1 MVVPSLSQ
9 ASHAFYRYWA
19 AAVGSCMLV
28 VGVPWGVQGAQV
40 ATGQREKYLYHDS
53 IIWFSLVV
61 NLDSCVDGR
70 TTSRFMVR
78 E

>member
-19 AAVGSCMLV
+19 AAVGSCMLE

-40 ATGQREKYLYHDS
+40 ATGQREKSTCIMTPLYGFRWS
-53 IIWFSLVV
+53 
-61 NLDSCVDGR
+61 
-70 TTSRFMVR
+70 
-78 E
+78 